1 MSEPSLAPVDAA
13 DRRRRVRRTA
23 VVLGLVAIAFYLG
36 FIVMAVMRG
45 LK

>member
-1 MSEPSLAPVDAA
+1 MSEPTVIPVDAA

-23 VVLGLVAIAFYLG
+23 VALGLVAIAFYLG